1 MVLKPEFIRWK
12 DDVVEEL
19 LAPRMWQSCVV
30 ANVEGEVSVPYM
42 HLRGGTH
49 SWNHLITI
57 TPPPPQC

>member
-42 HLRGGTH
+42 HLRGAHTHGT
-49 SWNHLITI
+49 I
-57 TPPPPQC
+57 